1 MCRQREQHTQRLRG
15 KPSCLIKCQL
25 SLLLSAWSSVA
36 FEVANSNQFSLME
49 AVEIGLVTPRLIE
62 ERHMGWRENVT
73 MQRKVKEL
81 CPSLLPEGRFL
92 RAGTIDPDLGLIT
105 ASHYC

>member
-1 MCRQREQHTQRLRG
+1 MWSSEGKSVQAEEQHTRRLRG

-49 AVEIGLVTPRLIE
+49 AVEIGSDSLV
-62 ERHMGWRENVT
+62 
-73 MQRKVKEL
+73 
-81 CPSLLPEGRFL
+81 
-92 RAGTIDPDLGLIT
+92 D
-105 ASHYC
+105 

>member
-1 MCRQREQHTQRLRG
+1 MENNSERRVREASLRRQPSRKDWREVRREPCGVLRGRVCRQREQHTRRLRG

-49 AVEIGLVTPRLIE
+49 ARN
-62 ERHMGWRENVT
+62 W
-73 MQRKVKEL
+73 
-81 CPSLLPEGRFL
+81 SSDSS
-92 RAGTIDPDLGLIT
+92 ID
-105 ASHYC
+105 